1 MSPADF
7 RDPRRR
13 PIDAADFRDPSEASR
28 ENRRC
33 SERRRDGQPCRAFAV
48 VGCTACRAHGGEV
61 SPERR
66 AADHRRAEAKRE
78 RGLAAYE
85 ELDRKMSA
93 ASDRV
98 MADLAD
104 MLERGA

>member
-1 MSPADF
+1 
-7 RDPRRR
+7 
-13 PIDAADFRDPSEASR
+13 
-28 ENRRC
+28 
-33 SERRRDGQPCRAFAV
+33 
-48 VGCTACRAHGGEV
+48 V